1 MEKPQVL
8 DKVYTSEE
16 AAARLRISTRAVIK
30 VGRDYFF
37 SEEDLLRLWTAIRVE
52 PTRSALE
59 HHVVRLPDPWHKDDL
74 LWLASGRRR
83 STSFESPQMV
93 E

>member
-30 VGRDYFF
+30 LGRKHGTCSQVGRDYFF
-37 SEEDLLRLWTAIRVE
+37 SEEDLLRL
-52 PTRSALE
+52 
-59 HHVVRLPDPWHKDDL
+59 
-74 LWLASGRRR
+74 
-83 STSFESPQMV
+83 
-93 E
+93 